1 MAVEKKISELT
12 AKTTELQPLDKLEVS
27 EWNGATFD
35 TKSILGSGLI
45 LHKKVTLTATQI
57 RSISTVPIS
66 LIATPG
72 VGKAIEVVSAFL
84 RFNYGTVTFDAAAS
98 FEVSLY
104 TDTAGGRQYTTA
116 NNILN
121 RTSSTIQTFDKNTS
135 VADQLIADKAIFI
148 DGGDDST
155 VGNSAIDL
163 YINYRIITL

>member
-12 AKTTELQPLDKLEVS
+12 AKSTELQPLDKLEVS

-35 TKSILGSGLI
+35 TKSILGSGFT
-45 LHKKVTLTATQI
+45 LHKKVSLTASQI
-57 RSISTVPIS
+57 KTISTVPIS
-66 LIATPG
+66 LIDAPG

-84 RFNYGTVTFDAAAS
+84 RFNYGTVTFDAS
-98 FEVSLY
+98 FSYEVSLY
-104 TDTAGGRQYTTA
+104 ADTAGGRQYSTA

-121 RTSSTIQTFDKNTS
+121 RTSDTMQTFDKDAST
-135 VADQLIADKAIFI
+135 AAQLLENKAIFI

-155 VGNSAIDL
+155 VGDSTMDI